1 MKGITRNGARLSL
14 PAEIPHASLIASGMK
29 AAGRQQAAKTKRGK
43 PEKKRLTGMKNGKPA
58 LLAENSLQAAV
69 EKLFLY
75 EESGATPY
83 EIHILQER
91 VKRLEERVKRLESY
105 D

>member
-1 MKGITRNGARLSL
+1 MKGITLNGTRLPL
-14 PAEIPHASLIASGMK
+14 PPEVPHASLIASGMK
-29 AAGRQQAAKTKRGK
+29 VAGRQQAAKGKRDK
-43 PEKKRLTGMKNGKPA
+43 PEKRRLTGMRKGKPA
-58 LLAENSLQAAV
+58 LLDGNSLQAAV

-91 VKRLEERVKRLESY
+91 AKSLEERVKRLESY

>member
-1 MKGITRNGARLSL
+1 MKSIMLNGARLPL
-14 PAEIPHASLIASGMK
+14 LAEVPHASLIASGMK
-29 AAGRQQAAKTKRGK
+29 AAGRQQAAKGKRDK
-43 PEKKRLTGMKNGKPA
+43 SKKKRLTGIKNGKPA
-58 LLAENSLQAAV
+58 LLNENNMQAVV

-91 VKRLEERVKRLESY
+91 AKSLEERVKRLESY

>member
-1 MKGITRNGARLSL
+1 MK
-14 PAEIPHASLIASGMK
+14 
-29 AAGRQQAAKTKRGK
+29 
-43 PEKKRLTGMKNGKPA
+43 
-58 LLAENSLQAAV
+58 NSLQAAV

-83 EIHILQER
+83 GIHILQER
-91 VKRLEERVKRLESY
+91 AKSLEERVKRLESY

>member
-1 MKGITRNGARLSL
+1 MKGITLNGTRLPI
-14 PAEIPHASLIASGMK
+14 PAEVPHASLIASGMK
-29 AAGRQQAAKTKRGK
+29 AIGQQAAKEKRSR
-43 PEKKRLTGMKNGKPA
+43 PEKKRLTGMRNGKPA
-58 LLAENSLQAAV
+58 LLNENSFQAAV
-69 EKLFLY
+69 ERLFLY

-91 VKRLEERVKRLESY
+91 VKSLEERVKRLESY

>member
-1 MKGITRNGARLSL
+1 MKGITLNGARLPL
-14 PAEIPHASLIASGMK
+14 PPEVPHASLIASSLK
-29 AAGRQQAAKTKRGK
+29 VAGRQQSANGKRDK
-43 PEKKRLTGMKNGKPA
+43 QEKKRLTGMRNGKPV
-58 LLAENSLQAAV
+58 LLDEKSLQAAV

-91 VKRLEERVKRLESY
+91 VKSLEERVKRLESY

>member
-1 MKGITRNGARLSL
+1 MKL

-29 AAGRQQAAKTKRGK
+29 AAERQQAAKAKRGK
-43 PEKKRLTGMKNGKPA
+43 PDKKRLTGMKNGKPA
-58 LLAENSLQAAV
+58 LLNENGLQAAV

-91 VKRLEERVKRLESY
+91 AKALKRG
-105 D
+105 

>member
-1 MKGITRNGARLSL
+1 MRK
-14 PAEIPHASLIASGMK
+14 
-29 AAGRQQAAKTKRGK
+29 
-43 PEKKRLTGMKNGKPA
+43 GKPA
-58 LLAENSLQAAV
+58 LLDGNSLQAAV

-75 EESGATPY
+75 EESGAMPY

-91 VKRLEERVKRLESY
+91 AKSLEERVKRLESY